1 MLSTITDIHLVSEAI
16 RDAVAP
22 VFLLTGIGSILN
34 VMVGRLGRAIDRARN
49 VNSLDL
55 AQRKAHKHELN
66 VTVRRITLLRIAIG
80 FATLGALLVCISIAS
95 LFISVES
102 GFNISH
108 VVLISFISSM
118 GAIIVS
124 LLCFLREIL
133 LTSNEAIVSSHL
145 D

>member
-1 MLSTITDIHLVSEAI
+1 MPITDIHLVSEAI

-49 VNSLDL
+49 VNSLNQEL
-55 AQRKAHKHELN
+55 RKAHKHELN

>member
-1 MLSTITDIHLVSEAI
+1 MPITDIHLVSEAI

-34 VMVGRLGRAIDRARN
+34 VMVGRLGRAIDRARI
-49 VNSLDL
+49 VNGLS
-55 AQRKAHKHELN
+55 AEMRKEHKHELH
-66 VTVRRITLLRIAIG
+66 VTVRRITWLRIAIG
-80 FATLGALLVCISIAS
+80 FATLAALLVCISIAS

-102 GFNISH
+102 GFSMARM
-108 VVLISFISSM
+108 VLLSFLSSM
-118 GAIIVS
+118 GAIIIA

-133 LTSNEAIVSSHL
+133 LTTKEMIVSM

>member
-1 MLSTITDIHLVSEAI
+1 MPITDIHLVSEAI

-34 VMVGRLGRAIDRARN
+34 VMVGRLGRAIDRARI
-49 VNSLDL
+49 VNGLSPEM
-55 AQRKAHKHELN
+55 RKEHKHELH
-66 VTVRRITLLRIAIG
+66 VTVRRITWLRIAIG
-80 FATLGALLVCISIAS
+80 FATLAALLVCISIAS

-102 GFNISH
+102 GFSMAH
-108 VVLISFISSM
+108 MVLLSFLSSM
-118 GAIIVS
+118 GASSIA

-133 LTSNEAIVSSHL
+133 LTTKEMIVSM

>member
-1 MLSTITDIHLVSEAI
+1 MPITDIHLVSEAI

-49 VNSLDL
+49 VNSLDQEL
-55 AQRKAHKHELN
+55 RKAHKHELN